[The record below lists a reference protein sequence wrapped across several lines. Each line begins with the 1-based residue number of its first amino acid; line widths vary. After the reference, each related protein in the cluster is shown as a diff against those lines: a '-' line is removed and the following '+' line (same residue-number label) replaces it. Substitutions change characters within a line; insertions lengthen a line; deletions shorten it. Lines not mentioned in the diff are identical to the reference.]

1 MSKGK
6 EAITSRNKRISELEM
21 IINTMYF
28 QNTELAK
35 RAVEAEN
42 ELMQLQVYRDRVNEL
57 NKVYNALADERI
69 ENKRL
74 SELVTLWEERAKILA
89 EADRE
94 AEENNFTVASM
105 GVLADMKMLP
115 KVLSQT
121 RTMRRNAR
129 NGSALVT
136 HNKVIDEVIKE
147 VKSRGVKVRLESV

>member
-6 EAITSRNKRISELEM
+6 KAITSRNKRISELEM
-21 IINTMYF
+21 IINTMYY

-42 ELMQLQVYRDRVNEL
+42 KVNQLQVYRDRVNEL
-57 NKVYNALADERI
+57 NEVHNALADERI

-74 SELVTLWEERAKILA
+74 AELAVIWEQRAKILA

-94 AEENNFTVASM
+94 SEENNFTVASM

-115 KVLSQT
+115 KALSQT
-121 RTMRRNAR
+121 RTMKKNAR
-129 NGSALVT
+129 NGSAWNK
-136 HNKVIDEVIKE
+136 HNKVINETIKE
-147 VKSRGVKVRLESV
+147 MKSKGVEVRLESV